1 MNKILVIVL
10 VFFLMLVFNK
20 RENFVAGNSKELKKI
35 KCENTTN
42 LMSDI
47 NMYIKK
53 TCQDKS
59 STNRMMNNDRLTCR
73 NFIDKKLSVSNENK
87 NWCGEDNKIP
97 EKIFEGEFNGL
108 NKLNHDGVGPTPNS
122 IQGVNS
128 DYPFDLDM
136 IKAKNINLD
145 NKA

>member
-20 RENFVAGNSKELKKI
+20 RENFVAGNSKELKEI

-59 STNRMMNNDRLTCR
+59 CR

-108 NKLNHDGVGPTPNS
+108 NKLNHDGSGPTPNS
-122 IQGVNS
+122 TQGVNS
-128 DYPFDLDM
+128 DFPFDLDM